1 MSDLSNEEF
10 ERLTA
15 DQQLEYLTAPPA
27 RKVQLEEVYRAGWAE
42 ATVVQTEIDA
52 GPVASPARSR
62 PTFIFGVIL
71 VLAGIGLMIWGI
83 LYDPTIRVDVPGESL
98 GYGITLPSVSRDVVN
113 LGEVMKKLLLFTG
126 GTSSVIL
133 GAVII
138 GFARLTDLI
147 MARLPDR
154 T

>member
-42 ATVVQTEIDA
+42 ATVVQTEPDA

-83 LYDPTIRVDVPGESL
+83 LYDPTVRVDVPGESL

-113 LGEVMKKLLLFTG
+113 PGEVMKKLLLFTG

-147 MARLPDR
+147 IARLSER

>member
-27 RKVQLEEVYRAGWAE
+27 RKVQLEAVYRDGWAE
-42 ATVVQTEIDA
+42 AAVVQAAIDT

-62 PTFIFGVIL
+62 PTLIFGVIF
-71 VLAGIGLMIWGI
+71 VLAGLGLMIWG
-83 LYDPTIRVDVPGESL
+83 LLHEPTVTVDVPGESL

-126 GTSSVIL
+126 GTSCVIL
-133 GAVII
+133 GAIII
-138 GFARLTDLI
+138 GFARLTDLV
-147 MARLPDR
+147 MARLPER